1 MKALD
6 VYFLMLLFV
15 LSLKIVHVLGIMFAR
30 GCFPVSIPIFS
41 FCRLTSILE
50 VALGKCLGSAGSL
63 RTPPLMPYR
72 CLAPGEAEKVLLYF
86 KFLQSRF
93 QQGNNTAERKVLLD
107 FPSLEAAVHL
117 IFVTLSLNPKL
128 RLSNKLVSQSCAVAR
143 TENFGRVTGHSNLA
157 DKLFH
162 WPHSL
167 RSWRST

>member
-15 LSLKIVHVLGIMFAR
+15 LLLKRIHVLGIMFAR
-30 GCFPVSIPIFS
+30 GCFPVPIPIFS

-93 QQGNNTAERKVLLD
+93 QQGD

-117 IFVTLSLNPKL
+117 IFVTLSLNPKQ
-128 RLSNKLVSQSCAVAR
+128 RLSNKSVSQSCAVAR
-143 TENFGRVTGHSNLA
+143 SEKFGRVTGHSNLS

>member
-15 LSLKIVHVLGIMFAR
+15 LLLKRVRVLGLCLHNTFALCVRLFLFLSSPR
-30 GCFPVSIPIFS
+30 GCFPVPIPIFS

-93 QQGNNTAERKVLLD
+93 QQGNNTAEPKVLLD

-117 IFVTLSLNPKL
+117 ISVTLSLNP
-128 RLSNKLVSQSCAVAR
+128 NNVFPISQ
-143 TENFGRVTGHSNLA
+143 
-157 DKLFH
+157 FH
-162 WPHSL
+162 NHAQ
-167 RSWRST
+167 